1 MIAALVIFLRE
12 GIEASMIVAIL
23 LAYLNR
29 IGRRDLFRD
38 VLLGAGVALAL
49 AATAGVTIYFTIHRY
64 ADTRGQTIFET
75 ATYLL
80 AATVLTYMTFWFRS
94 HSRTISSELRGRVDH
109 LVTGRQRWGL
119 ALLAGQAVGRE
130 GLETVVFTLAIAFA
144 TSRAQLLVGALIGL
158 AGALTFAV
166 LVYRLGHRINLARF
180 FAVAG
185 SLLMLFAAGLLVDA
199 VENLQQL
206 GWLPVLRQTLWSSG
220 HVLTEGSTLGDLL
233 HTFFGY
239 SQSPTVLQLLTY
251 VCYVGVALA
260 FFLRR
265 PRRRVQ
271 QPATT

>member
-1 MIAALVIFLRE
+1 
-12 GIEASMIVAIL
+12 
-23 LAYLNR
+23 
-29 IGRRDLFRD
+29 
-38 VLLGAGVALAL
+38 
-49 AATAGVTIYFTIHRY
+49 
-64 ADTRGQTIFET
+64 
-75 ATYLL
+75 
-80 AATVLTYMTFWFRS
+80 
-94 HSRTISSELRGRVDH
+94 
-109 LVTGRQRWGL
+109 
-119 ALLAGQAVGRE
+119 
-130 GLETVVFTLAIAFA
+130 VVFTLAIAFA